1 MKDAKTITNLFNT
14 HNHEFISEII
24 NKYGKMFINLGNYI
38 KRKNFSNLPY
48 EDGDFQ
54 SVLYNSIK
62 AMKNVKES
70 MIEKYN
76 YLTILK
82 KIFVQQ
88 IIALNR
94 YFASNKQKVLT
105 SAIPNNE
112 FTSNCCYFQNDFDD
126 FNKNYDL
133 KIIYQQILNRIKS
146 TDEQKIFK
154 LYLLNTKPKEIA
166 KIMNQSPKK
175 IYNSL
180 FSIKNICSEYRR
192 L

>member
-14 HNHEFISEII
+14 QNHEFITEII
-24 NKYGKMFINLGNYI
+24 TKYGKKFINLGNYI
-38 KRKNFSNLPY
+38 KRKNFVNLPY
-48 EDGDFQ
+48 EDGDFE

-70 MIEKYN
+70 MLEKYD

-105 SAIPNNE
+105 NSIPDNE
-112 FTSNCCYFQNDFDD
+112 FANNCCCFQNDFDE
-126 FNKNYDL
+126 FNQNYDL
-133 KIIYQQILNRIKS
+133 KVIYQQILNRIKS
-146 TDEQKIFK
+146 PEDQKIFK

-166 KIMNQSPKK
+166 KIINQPPKK

-180 FSIKNICSEYRR
+180 FAIKNICSEYKY